1 MDVASVD
8 HPPVLAR
15 RPTRSRA
22 RPFRLAAA
30 ARSCRRA
37 HATAAHGHARQVSPG
52 CPSPRVVSAEAAK
65 TRLLGRAHVRRGAQA
80 TSATYRAGPSGAAS
94 GRRVEGAGGT
104 GAVRS
109 VGWVEAGS
117 GRRGTTSAPEA
128 GRNALRKR
136 RKRKRARP
144 ARPVACL
151 SDAASCTRGADSSA
165 PASAAPADAWA
176 DLGRVRQGAQ
186 GQGAL
191 ASASCAPSLET
202 RAIWIFFFDRTRRR
216 SNMQGSQATVYD
228 GRTR

>member
-1 MDVASVD
+1 MEVASVD

-128 GRNALRKR
+128 GRNASDESES
-136 RKRKRARP
+136 ARP
-144 ARPVACL
+144 ARPRWPL
-151 SDAASCTRGADSSA
+151 SDAALIPPRRLRPRLPTRGPTSV
-165 PASAAPADAWA
+165 AS
-176 DLGRVRQGAQ
+176 GRGRRDREH
-186 GQGAL
+186 
-191 ASASCAPSLET
+191 SLQHHAHLLWRLE
-202 RAIWIFFFDRTRRR
+202 RSGFFF
-216 SNMQGSQATVYD
+216 
-228 GRTR
+228 

>member
-128 GRNALRKR
+128 GRNAQRKR

-144 ARPVACL
+144 ARACGL
-151 SDAASCTRGADSSA
+151 PLRRARPACRRVGRPRSRPAGGAGTD
-165 PASAAPADAWA
+165 
-176 DLGRVRQGAQ
+176 REH
-186 GQGAL
+186 
-191 ASASCAPSLET
+191 SLQHHAHLLWRLE
-202 RAIWIFFFDRTRRR
+202 RSGFFFLIEHVDVVTCKVAKPP
-216 SNMQGSQATVYD
+216 STTD
-228 GRTR
+228 GHDETTTAL